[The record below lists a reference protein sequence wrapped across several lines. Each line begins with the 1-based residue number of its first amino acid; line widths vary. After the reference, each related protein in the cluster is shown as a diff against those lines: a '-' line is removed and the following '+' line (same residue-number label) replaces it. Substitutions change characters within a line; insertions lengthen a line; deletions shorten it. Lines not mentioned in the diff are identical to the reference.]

1 LQIPNFK
8 FLKPPELDVSIVI
21 VSFNTRE
28 ILLRCLESIKKQ
40 TTEISYE
47 IIVIDN
53 SSKDQTV
60 EAIAEKFCE
69 IGVISNKVNRGFSAA
84 NNQGILSSKGKK
96 IAFLNPDTLL
106 TENSFGKI
114 LKYMKEH
121 PEFSI
126 LGSGIVD
133 KNNNPCPIRLW
144 EDTPQDAALKILSLY
159 DPSRELEKM
168 GEMKAK
174 EVQVISGCCFV
185 VARELIESVGLMDEN
200 YFLYNEEDDFC
211 RRARQNGKKICFFP
225 ETSVQHLH
233 GQSTH
238 QNCHRE
244 KVIVETY
251 RSNVY
256 FYSKYY
262 SFSWSVLLRLL
273 YKVTFLLGLFNP
285 KFFYI
290 KNSRTVDESFLLK
303 VKLLL
308 MSPEKKN
315 QPFYFF

>member
-1 LQIPNFK
+1 MQIPNFK

>member
-1 LQIPNFK
+1 MQTPKLK

-40 TTEISYE
+40 TTGISYE
-47 IIVIDN
+47 IIVVDN

-60 EAIAEKFCE
+60 EAVAEKFCE
-69 IGVISNKVNRGFSAA
+69 INVIPNKVNRGFSAA

-106 TENSFGKI
+106 TENSFEKI

-144 EDTPQDAALKILSLY
+144 EDTPKEAALKILNLY
-159 DPSRELEKM
+159 DPSSELEKM
-168 GEMKAK
+168 GEMKPK

-225 ETSVQHLH
+225 ETAVQHLL

-244 KVIVETY
+244 KVILETY

-262 SFSWSVLLRLL
+262 SFSWNVLLQLL
-273 YKVTFLLGLFNP
+273 YKATFLFGLFNP
-285 KFFYI
+285 KIFYD

-303 VKLLL
+303 IKLLL
-308 MSPEKKN
+308 MSPEKKI
-315 QPFYFF
+315 F

>member
-1 LQIPNFK
+1 MQIPNFK

-211 RRARQNGKKICFFP
+211 RRARIKGMKICFYP
-225 ETSVQHLH
+225 ETSVRHLH
-233 GQSTH
+233 GESTH
-238 QNCHRE
+238 QEAYRE
-244 KVIVETY
+244 KVIFETY
-251 RSNVY
+251 RSNLY

-262 SFSWSVLLRLL
+262 SRPWNLILRIL
-273 YKVTFLLGLFNP
+273 YKLTFAAGLVRSII
-285 KFFYI
+285 KYI
-290 KNSRTVDESFLLK
+290 VGRTTIDDSIQLK
-303 VKLLL
+303 IRMLL
-308 MSPEKKN
+308 MTSKTP
-315 QPFYFF
+315 PPR

>member
-1 LQIPNFK
+1 MEISKFK
-8 FLKPPELDVSIVI
+8 FSRPAELDVSIII

-40 TTEISYE
+40 TRGISYE
-47 IIVIDN
+47 VIVVDN
-53 SSKDQTV
+53 ASEDKTV
-60 EAIAEKFCE
+60 ETVAKKFRDIDVIA
-69 IGVISNKVNRGFSAA
+69 NKENRGFSAA
-84 NNQGILSSKGKK
+84 NNQGILLSRGKK

-106 TENSFGKI
+106 TENSFEKI
-114 LKYMKEH
+114 LMYMKEH

-133 KNNNPCPIRLW
+133 KNNKRCPIRLW
-144 EDTPQDAALKILSLY
+144 EDTPQDAVLKILNLY
-159 DPSRELEKM
+159 DPSSELKKM

-185 VARELIESVGLMDEN
+185 VVRELIEVVGLMDEN

-211 RRARQNGKKICFFP
+211 RRARKNGKKICFFP
-225 ETSVQHLH
+225 ETAVQHLH

-238 QNCHRE
+238 QNGHRE
-244 KVIVETY
+244 KVIVEAY
-251 RSNVY
+251 RSNIY

-262 SFSWSVLLRLL
+262 SYFWSLLLRFL
-273 YKVTFLLGLFNP
+273 YKITFLVGLLSP
-285 KFFYI
+285 KLFYN
-290 KNSRTVDESFLLK
+290 KDSRTVDKSFSLK

-308 MSPEKKN
+308 MSPVKN
-315 QPFYFF
+315 NF